1 MRKSTTRFTKGVVT
15 VSRIDIGEIQTFAH
29 QLHTANETARKSIKD
44 IKTAVENYTE
54 DGSLKG
60 KAIDASKNYYQMT
73 YFPLCD
79 AIIEA
84 MNESEE
90 RLAQYI
96 ADFHAQVD
104 GSADAK
110 IDADGLYEL
119 GKMIDRIEA
128 KKEALVQQ
136 MNTGTEGQMQSYCSQ
151 LSIAYKQEN
160 ILEKYLAFEQS
171 HSGFFDNL
179 TDLVQGIQQTI
190 RELQSNIQF
199 NSKTGTYDM
208 SKLNFTTV
216 TRMQN
221 ALGKALKNNQTTFN
235 FDEYQKTYRGQ
246 MWVLMKNG
254 IVDVEATNAYN
265 AAVLNGELP
274 HESNEAQEEAELL
287 QAIIQSA
294 KEGIDPVTGQEISKA
309 QGFSII
315 SGFIFYYTAGGYK
328 GKKIKIPKNILDK
341 IKKSHKSKS
350 ILTSQMEAKILEGQR
365 KGATNGI
372 NGGHSSDINNNN
384 PNFAT
389 ETVKVNQDGTKVIK
403 FTKQFPDGNISKI
416 KTSTIFPEDWSDK
429 DIIDSILKVSNSTA
443 IGQRKIDGL
452 TLHRGKID
460 GVEIDV
466 IKKGNEI
473 ISGYPVGG
481 KPTPGFE
488 TIK

>member
-1 MRKSTTRFTKGVVT
+1 MPTKNHRLPKKHLPIRKSTTRFTKGVVT
-15 VSRIDIGEIQTFAH
+15 VSRIDIGEIQTFAY
-29 QLHTANETARKSIKD
+29 QLHTANEAARKSIKD
-44 IKTAVENYTE
+44 IKNAVKNYTE

-104 GSADAK
+104 SSADAR

-128 KKEALVQQ
+128 KKEALAQR
-136 MNTGTEGQMQSYCSQ
+136 MNTGTEGQMQSYRSQ

-171 HSGFFDNL
+171 HGGFFDNL
-179 TDLVQGIQQTI
+179 TDLVRGIQQTI

-221 ALGKALKNNQTTFN
+221 ASGKALNDNAKTFN

-265 AAVLNGELP
+265 AAVLGGEMP

-287 QAIIQSA
+287 QAVVQSV
-294 KEGIDPVTGQEISKA
+294 KEGTDPVTGQEISKA
-309 QGFSII
+309 QGFGII
-315 SGFIFYYTAGGYK
+315 SGLIFRYTAGGYK
-328 GKKIKIPKNILDK
+328 GKKFKIPRDWLHRRKKNNDVEVGTDFGKIGKLVNHPNIKINWSEYAEHGMSRLKQRGL
-341 IKKSHKSKS
+341 SKS
-350 ILTSQMEAKILEGQR
+350 QVDDFVEHGKVLSQNEGE
-365 KGATNGI
+365 K
-372 NGGHSSDINNNN
+372 
-384 PNFAT
+384 FAFIT
-389 ETVKVNQDGTKVIK
+389 E
-403 FTKQFPDGNISKI
+403 
-416 KTSTIFPEDWSDK
+416 
-429 DIIDSILKVSNSTA
+429 
-443 IGQRKIDGL
+443 
-452 TLHRGKID
+452 D
-460 GVEIDV
+460 GVAIVSKDGKLV
-466 IKKGNEI
+466 TAWGKKDFDEGMKKI
-473 ISGYPVGG
+473 IG
-481 KPTPGFE
+481 KLYG
-488 TIK
+488 K

>member
-1 MRKSTTRFTKGVVT
+1 M
-15 VSRIDIGEIQTFAH
+15 SRIDIGEIQTFAH

-44 IKTAVENYTE
+44 IKNAVENYIE

-60 KAIDASKNYYQMT
+60 KAVDASKNYYQMT

-90 RLAQYI
+90 RLTQYI

-128 KKEALVQQ
+128 KKEALAQR
-136 MNTGTEGQMQSYCSQ
+136 MNTGTEGQMQSYRSQ

-179 TDLVQGIQQTI
+179 TDLVRGIQQTI

-216 TRMQN
+216 SRMQK
-221 ALGKALKNNQTTFN
+221 ALGKALKDNETTFN

-287 QAIIQSA
+287 QAIIQSV

-309 QGFSII
+309 QGFGII

-341 IKKSHKSKS
+341 IKAAKKIKYIESLLTPAQKKS
-350 ILTSQMEAKILEGQR
+350 IKRIDNNIQDHLTDGDFSGTKRDLEGNPVPK
-365 KGATNGI
+365 KGQPGKYWNHLDEMLNTYQ
-372 NGGHSSDINNNN
+372 SLNNSTRSIENSLTN
-384 PNFAT
+384 PNLDK
-389 ETVKVNQDGTKVIK
+389 KVRVYLE
-403 FTKQFPDGNISKI
+403 SKLKEANLQI
-416 KTSTIFPEDWSDK
+416 NKIEDLFDDYGGIQNW
-429 DIIDSILKVSNSTA
+429 
-443 IGQRKIDGL
+443 
-452 TLHRGKID
+452 
-460 GVEIDV
+460 
-466 IKKGNEI
+466 IKK
-473 ISGYPVGG
+473 
-481 KPTPGFE
+481 
-488 TIK
+488 

>member
-1 MRKSTTRFTKGVVT
+1 M
-15 VSRIDIGEIQTFAH
+15 SRIDIGEIQTFAH

-128 KKEALVQQ
+128 KKEALVKQ
-136 MNTGTEGQMQSYCSQ
+136 MNTGTEGQMQSYRSQ

-171 HSGFFDNL
+171 HGSFFDNL

-199 NSKTGTYDM
+199 NSKTGTYDI

-287 QAIIQSA
+287 QAIIQSV
-294 KEGIDPVTGQEISKA
+294 KEGIDPVTRQEISKA
-309 QGFSII
+309 QGFGII

-341 IKKSHKSKS
+341 IKAANKIKYIESLLTPAQKKS
-350 ILTSQMEAKILEGQR
+350 IKRIDNNIQDHLTDGDFSGTKRDLEGNPVPK
-365 KGATNGI
+365 KGQPGKYWNHLDEMLNTYQ
-372 NGGHSSDINNNN
+372 SLNNSTRSIENSLTN
-384 PNFAT
+384 PNLDK
-389 ETVKVNQDGTKVIK
+389 KVRVYLE
-403 FTKQFPDGNISKI
+403 SKLKEANLQI
-416 KTSTIFPEDWSDK
+416 NKIEDLFDDYGGIQNW
-429 DIIDSILKVSNSTA
+429 
-443 IGQRKIDGL
+443 
-452 TLHRGKID
+452 
-460 GVEIDV
+460 
-466 IKKGNEI
+466 IKK
-473 ISGYPVGG
+473 
-481 KPTPGFE
+481 
-488 TIK
+488 

>member
-44 IKTAVENYTE
+44 IKNAVENYTE

-128 KKEALVQQ
+128 KKEALAQR
-136 MNTGTEGQMQSYCSQ
+136 MNTGTEGQMQSYRSQ

-171 HSGFFDNL
+171 HGSFFDNL
-179 TDLVQGIQQTI
+179 TDLVRGIQQTI
-190 RELQSNIQF
+190 HELQSNIQF

-221 ALGKALKNNQTTFN
+221 ALGKVLKNNETTFN

-287 QAIIQSA
+287 QAVIQSV

-309 QGFSII
+309 QGFGII
-315 SGFIFYYTAGGYK
+315 SGLVFRYTAGGYK
-328 GKKIKIPKNILDK
+328 GKKFKVSKDWLHRRKKNNGVEVGTDFGKIGKLVNHPNIKINWSEHSEHGMSRLKQRGL
-341 IKKSHKSKS
+341 SKS
-350 ILTSQMEAKILEGQR
+350 QVDDFVERGKALSQ
-365 KGATNGI
+365 
-372 NGGHSSDINNNN
+372 NGGEK
-384 PNFAT
+384 FAFIT
-389 ETVKVNQDGTKVIK
+389 ENGVAIVSKDGKLVTAWGKK
-403 FTKQFPDGNISKI
+403 DFDEGMEKI
-416 KTSTIFPEDWSDK
+416 IEK
-429 DIIDSILKVSNSTA
+429 LY
-443 IGQRKIDGL
+443 
-452 TLHRGKID
+452 GK
-460 GVEIDV
+460 
-466 IKKGNEI
+466 
-473 ISGYPVGG
+473 
-481 KPTPGFE
+481 
-488 TIK
+488 

>member
-136 MNTGTEGQMQSYCSQ
+136 MNTGTEGQMQSYRSQ

-179 TDLVQGIQQTI
+179 TDLVQGIRQTI

-221 ALGKALKNNQTTFN
+221 ALGKALKNNETTFN

-287 QAIIQSA
+287 QAVIQSV

-309 QGFSII
+309 QGFGII

-372 NGGHSSDINNNN
+372 NGGHSSDINNN

>member
-1 MRKSTTRFTKGVVT
+1 M
-15 VSRIDIGEIQTFAH
+15 SRIDIGEIQTFAH

-128 KKEALVQQ
+128 KKEALVQR
-136 MNTGTEGQMQSYCSQ
+136 MNTGAEGQMQSYRSQ

-171 HSGFFDNL
+171 HGGFFDNL
-179 TDLVQGIQQTI
+179 TDLVRGIQQTI
-190 RELQSNIQF
+190 HELQSNIQF

-221 ALGKALKNNQTTFN
+221 ALGKALKNNEKTFI

-287 QAIIQSA
+287 QAVIQSV

-309 QGFSII
+309 QGFGII

-341 IKKSHKSKS
+341 IKAAKKIKYIESLLTPAQKKS
-350 ILTSQMEAKILEGQR
+350 IKRIDNNIQDHLTDGDFSGTKRDLEGNPVPK
-365 KGATNGI
+365 KGQPGKYWNHLDEMLNTYQ
-372 NGGHSSDINNNN
+372 SLNNSTRSIENSLKN
-384 PNFAT
+384 PNLDK
-389 ETVKVNQDGTKVIK
+389 KVRVYLE
-403 FTKQFPDGNISKI
+403 SKLKEANLQI
-416 KTSTIFPEDWSDK
+416 NKIEDLFDDYGGIQNW
-429 DIIDSILKVSNSTA
+429 
-443 IGQRKIDGL
+443 
-452 TLHRGKID
+452 
-460 GVEIDV
+460 
-466 IKKGNEI
+466 IKK
-473 ISGYPVGG
+473 
-481 KPTPGFE
+481 
-488 TIK
+488 

>member
-1 MRKSTTRFTKGVVT
+1 M
-15 VSRIDIGEIQTFAH
+15 SRIDIGEIQTFAH

-104 GSADAK
+104 GSADAE

-136 MNTGTEGQMQSYCSQ
+136 MNTGTEGQMQSYRSQ

-221 ALGKALKNNQTTFN
+221 ALGKALKNNETTFN

-265 AAVLNGELP
+265 AAVLGGKMP

-287 QAIIQSA
+287 QAVIQSV

-309 QGFSII
+309 QGFGII

-341 IKKSHKSKS
+341 IKAAKKIKYIESLLTPAQKKS
-350 ILTSQMEAKILEGQR
+350 IKRIDNNIQDHLTDGDFSGTKRDLEGNPVPK
-365 KGATNGI
+365 KGQPGKYWNHLDEMLNTYQ
-372 NGGHSSDINNNN
+372 SLNNSTRSIENSLTN
-384 PNFAT
+384 PNLDK
-389 ETVKVNQDGTKVIK
+389 KVRVYLE
-403 FTKQFPDGNISKI
+403 SKLKEANLQI
-416 KTSTIFPEDWSDK
+416 NKIEDLFDDYGGIQNW
-429 DIIDSILKVSNSTA
+429 
-443 IGQRKIDGL
+443 
-452 TLHRGKID
+452 
-460 GVEIDV
+460 
-466 IKKGNEI
+466 IKK
-473 ISGYPVGG
+473 
-481 KPTPGFE
+481 
-488 TIK
+488 

>member
-136 MNTGTEGQMQSYCSQ
+136 MNTGTEGQMQSYRSQ

-171 HSGFFDNL
+171 HSSFFDNL

-221 ALGKALKNNQTTFN
+221 ALGKALKNNEKTFN

-287 QAIIQSA
+287 QAVIQSV

-309 QGFSII
+309 QGFGII
-315 SGFIFYYTAGGYK
+315 SGLVFRYTAGGYK
-328 GKKIKIPKNILDK
+328 GKKFKVSKDWLHRRKKNNGVEVGTDFGKIGKLVNHPNIKINWSEHSEHGMSRLKQRGL
-341 IKKSHKSKS
+341 SKS
-350 ILTSQMEAKILEGQR
+350 QVDDFVERGKALSQ
-365 KGATNGI
+365 
-372 NGGHSSDINNNN
+372 NGGEK
-384 PNFAT
+384 FAFIT
-389 ETVKVNQDGTKVIK
+389 ENGVAIVSKDGKLVTAWGKK
-403 FTKQFPDGNISKI
+403 DFDEGMEKI
-416 KTSTIFPEDWSDK
+416 IEK
-429 DIIDSILKVSNSTA
+429 LY
-443 IGQRKIDGL
+443 
-452 TLHRGKID
+452 GK
-460 GVEIDV
+460 
-466 IKKGNEI
+466 
-473 ISGYPVGG
+473 
-481 KPTPGFE
+481 
-488 TIK
+488 

>member
-104 GSADAK
+104 GSADAR

-128 KKEALVQQ
+128 KKEALAQR
-136 MNTGTEGQMQSYCSQ
+136 MNTGTEGQMQSYRSQ

-171 HSGFFDNL
+171 HGGFFDNL

-199 NSKTGTYDM
+199 SSKTGTYDM

-221 ALGKALKNNQTTFN
+221 ALGKALKNNETTFN

-274 HESNEAQEEAELL
+274 HKSNEAQEEAELL
-287 QAIIQSA
+287 QAIIQSV
-294 KEGIDPVTGQEISKA
+294 KEGIDPVTGQKISKA
-309 QGFSII
+309 QGFGII
-315 SGFIFYYTAGGYK
+315 SGLVFRYTAGGYK
-328 GKKIKIPKNILDK
+328 GKKFKVSKDWLHRRKKNNGVEVGTDFGKIGKLVNHPNVK
-341 IKKSHKSKS
+341 INWSEHSEHGMSRLKQRGLSKS
-350 ILTSQMEAKILEGQR
+350 QVDDFVERGKALSQ
-365 KGATNGI
+365 
-372 NGGHSSDINNNN
+372 NGGEK
-384 PNFAT
+384 FAFIT
-389 ETVKVNQDGTKVIK
+389 ENGVAIVSKDGKLVTAWGKK
-403 FTKQFPDGNISKI
+403 DFDEGMEKI
-416 KTSTIFPEDWSDK
+416 IEK
-429 DIIDSILKVSNSTA
+429 LY
-443 IGQRKIDGL
+443 
-452 TLHRGKID
+452 GK
-460 GVEIDV
+460 
-466 IKKGNEI
+466 
-473 ISGYPVGG
+473 
-481 KPTPGFE
+481 
-488 TIK
+488 

>member
-1 MRKSTTRFTKGVVT
+1 M
-15 VSRIDIGEIQTFAH
+15 SRIDIGEIQTFAH

-44 IKTAVENYTE
+44 IKNAVENYTE

-104 GSADAK
+104 GSADAR

-128 KKEALVQQ
+128 KKEALAQR
-136 MNTGTEGQMQSYCSQ
+136 MNTGTEGQMQSYRSQ

-171 HSGFFDNL
+171 HGSFFDNL

-199 NSKTGTYDM
+199 SSKTGTYDM

-221 ALGKALKNNQTTFN
+221 ALGKALKNNEATFN

-287 QAIIQSA
+287 QAVVQSV
-294 KEGIDPVTGQEISKA
+294 KEGIDPVTGQKISKA
-309 QGFSII
+309 QGFGII
-315 SGFIFYYTAGGYK
+315 SGLVFHYTVGGYK
-328 GKKIKIPKNILDK
+328 GKKFKIPKDWLNRRKKAREGYIKSDNIK
-341 IKKSHKSKS
+341 FGSSVKSTK
-350 ILTSQMEAKILEGQR
+350 
-365 KGATNGI
+365 
-372 NGGHSSDINNNN
+372 
-384 PNFAT
+384 
-389 ETVKVNQDGTKVIK
+389 KVNNQMKKRGWSEESVKSVVDHPHTTRKSVNKATGNDATVFYDKDGSYVIIDDKTKEIVQI
-403 FTKQFPDGNISKI
+403 
-416 KTSTIFPEDWSDK
+416 SDK
-429 DIIDSILKVSNSTA
+429 FDKNWVPDAGIADPYKP
-443 IGQRKIDGL
+443 
-452 TLHRGKID
+452 
-460 GVEIDV
+460 
-466 IKKGNEI
+466 KGGE
-473 ISGYPVGG
+473 
-481 KPTPGFE
+481 
-488 TIK
+488 

>member
-1 MRKSTTRFTKGVVT
+1 M
-15 VSRIDIGEIQTFAH
+15 SRIDIGEIQTFAH

-44 IKTAVENYTE
+44 IKTAVENYTK

-110 IDADGLYEL
+110 IDADGLYGL

-128 KKEALVQQ
+128 KKESLAQR
-136 MNTGTEGQMQSYCSQ
+136 MNTGTEGQMQSYRSQ

-171 HSGFFDNL
+171 HGSFFDNL

-190 RELQSNIQF
+190 HELQSNIQF

-221 ALGKALKNNQTTFN
+221 ALGKALKNNETTFN

-287 QAIIQSA
+287 QAVIQSV

-309 QGFSII
+309 QGFGII

-341 IKKSHKSKS
+341 IKAANKIKYIESLLTPAQKKS
-350 ILTSQMEAKILEGQR
+350 IKRIDNNIQDHLTDGDFSGTKRDLEGNPVPK
-365 KGATNGI
+365 KGQPGKYWNHLDEMLNTYQ
-372 NGGHSSDINNNN
+372 SLNNSTRSIENSLTN
-384 PNFAT
+384 PNLDK
-389 ETVKVNQDGTKVIK
+389 KVRVYLE
-403 FTKQFPDGNISKI
+403 SKLKEANLQI
-416 KTSTIFPEDWSDK
+416 NKIEDLFDDYGGIQNW
-429 DIIDSILKVSNSTA
+429 
-443 IGQRKIDGL
+443 
-452 TLHRGKID
+452 
-460 GVEIDV
+460 
-466 IKKGNEI
+466 IKK
-473 ISGYPVGG
+473 
-481 KPTPGFE
+481 
-488 TIK
+488 

>member
-1 MRKSTTRFTKGVVT
+1 MPTKNHRLPKKYLPIRKSTTRSAKGVVT
-15 VSRIDIGEIQTFAH
+15 VSRIDIGEIQTFAY
-29 QLHTANETARKSIKD
+29 QLHTANETGRKSIKD
-44 IKTAVENYTE
+44 IKTAVKNYTE

-84 MNESEE
+84 MIESEE

-128 KKEALVQQ
+128 KKEALAQR
-136 MNTGTEGQMQSYCSQ
+136 MNTGTEGQMQSYRSQ

-171 HSGFFDNL
+171 HGGFFDNL

-216 TRMQN
+216 SRMQN
-221 ALGKALKNNQTTFN
+221 ALGKALNDNAKTFN

-265 AAVLNGELP
+265 AAVLGGEMP
-274 HESNEAQEEAELL
+274 HESNEAQGEAELL
-287 QAIIQSA
+287 QAVVQSV
-294 KEGIDPVTGQEISKA
+294 KEGTDPVTGQEISKA
-309 QGFSII
+309 QGFGII
-315 SGFIFYYTAGGYK
+315 SGLIFRYTAGGYK
-328 GKKIKIPKNILDK
+328 GKKFKIPRDWLHRRKKNNGVEVGTDFGKIGKLVNHPNIKINWSEYAEHGMSRLKQRGL
-341 IKKSHKSKS
+341 SKS
-350 ILTSQMEAKILEGQR
+350 QVDDFVEHGKVLSQNEGE
-365 KGATNGI
+365 KFVFI
-372 NGGHSSDINNNN
+372 
-384 PNFAT
+384 T
-389 ETVKVNQDGTKVIK
+389 E
-403 FTKQFPDGNISKI
+403 
-416 KTSTIFPEDWSDK
+416 
-429 DIIDSILKVSNSTA
+429 
-443 IGQRKIDGL
+443 
-452 TLHRGKID
+452 D
-460 GVEIDV
+460 GVAIVSKDGKLV
-466 IKKGNEI
+466 TAWGKKDFDEGMKKI
-473 ISGYPVGG
+473 IG
-481 KPTPGFE
+481 KLYG
-488 TIK
+488 K

>member
-1 MRKSTTRFTKGVVT
+1 M
-15 VSRIDIGEIQTFAH
+15 SRIDIGEIQTFAH

-136 MNTGTEGQMQSYCSQ
+136 MNTGTEGQMQSYRSQ

-171 HSGFFDNL
+171 HGSFFDNL

-221 ALGKALKNNQTTFN
+221 ALGKALKNNETTFN

-287 QAIIQSA
+287 QAVIQSV

-309 QGFSII
+309 QGFGII

-341 IKKSHKSKS
+341 IKAANKIKYIESLLTPAQKKS
-350 ILTSQMEAKILEGQR
+350 IKRIDNNIQDHLTDGDFSGTKRDLEGNPVPK
-365 KGATNGI
+365 KGQPGKYWNHLDEMLNTYQ
-372 NGGHSSDINNNN
+372 SLNNSTRSIENSLTN
-384 PNFAT
+384 PNLDK
-389 ETVKVNQDGTKVIK
+389 KVRVYLE
-403 FTKQFPDGNISKI
+403 SKLKEANLQI
-416 KTSTIFPEDWSDK
+416 NKIEDLFDDYGGIQNW
-429 DIIDSILKVSNSTA
+429 
-443 IGQRKIDGL
+443 
-452 TLHRGKID
+452 
-460 GVEIDV
+460 
-466 IKKGNEI
+466 IKK
-473 ISGYPVGG
+473 
-481 KPTPGFE
+481 
-488 TIK
+488 

>member
-1 MRKSTTRFTKGVVT
+1 M
-15 VSRIDIGEIQTFAH
+15 SRIDIGEIQTFAH

-136 MNTGTEGQMQSYCSQ
+136 MNTGTEGQMQSYRSQ
-151 LSIAYKQEN
+151 LSIAYNQEN

-221 ALGKALKNNQTTFN
+221 ALGKALKNNETTFN

-287 QAIIQSA
+287 QAVIQSV

-309 QGFSII
+309 QGFGII

-341 IKKSHKSKS
+341 IKAANKIKYIESLLTPAQKKS
-350 ILTSQMEAKILEGQR
+350 IKRIDNNIQDHLTDGDFSGTKRDLEGNPVPK
-365 KGATNGI
+365 KGQPGKYWNHLDEMLNTYQ
-372 NGGHSSDINNNN
+372 SLNNSTRSIENSLTN
-384 PNFAT
+384 PNLDK
-389 ETVKVNQDGTKVIK
+389 KVRVYLE
-403 FTKQFPDGNISKI
+403 SKLKEANLQI
-416 KTSTIFPEDWSDK
+416 NKIEDLFDDYGGIQNW
-429 DIIDSILKVSNSTA
+429 
-443 IGQRKIDGL
+443 
-452 TLHRGKID
+452 
-460 GVEIDV
+460 
-466 IKKGNEI
+466 IKK
-473 ISGYPVGG
+473 
-481 KPTPGFE
+481 
-488 TIK
+488 

>member
-1 MRKSTTRFTKGVVT
+1 MTTKNHRLPKKYLPIRKSTTRSAKGVVT
-15 VSRIDIGEIQTFAH
+15 VSRIDIGEIQTFAY
-29 QLHTANETARKSIKD
+29 QLHTANEAARKSIKD
-44 IKTAVENYTE
+44 IKNAVKNYTE

-104 GSADAK
+104 GSADAR

-128 KKEALVQQ
+128 KKEALAQR
-136 MNTGTEGQMQSYCSQ
+136 MNTGTEGQMQSYRSQ

-171 HSGFFDNL
+171 HGGFFDNL
-179 TDLVQGIQQTI
+179 TDLVRGIQQTI

-216 TRMQN
+216 SRMQN
-221 ALGKALKNNQTTFN
+221 ALGKALNDNAKTFN

-265 AAVLNGELP
+265 AAVLGGEMP

-287 QAIIQSA
+287 QAVVQSV
-294 KEGIDPVTGQEISKA
+294 KEGTDPVTGQEISKA
-309 QGFSII
+309 QGFGII
-315 SGFIFYYTAGGYK
+315 SGLIFRYTAGGYK
-328 GKKIKIPKNILDK
+328 GKKFKIPRDWLHRRKKNNGVEVGTDFGKIGKLVNHPNIKINWSEYAEHGMSRLKQRGL
-341 IKKSHKSKS
+341 SKS
-350 ILTSQMEAKILEGQR
+350 QVDDFVEHGKVLSQNEGE
-365 KGATNGI
+365 K
-372 NGGHSSDINNNN
+372 
-384 PNFAT
+384 FAFIT
-389 ETVKVNQDGTKVIK
+389 E
-403 FTKQFPDGNISKI
+403 
-416 KTSTIFPEDWSDK
+416 
-429 DIIDSILKVSNSTA
+429 
-443 IGQRKIDGL
+443 
-452 TLHRGKID
+452 D
-460 GVEIDV
+460 GVAIVSKDGKLV
-466 IKKGNEI
+466 TAWGKKDFDEGMKKI
-473 ISGYPVGG
+473 IEKLYG
-481 KPTPGFE
+481 K
-488 TIK
+488 

>member
-1 MRKSTTRFTKGVVT
+1 M
-15 VSRIDIGEIQTFAH
+15 SRIDIGEIQTFAY
-29 QLHTANETARKSIKD
+29 QLHTANEAGRKSIKD
-44 IKTAVENYTE
+44 IKNAVKNYTE

-60 KAIDASKNYYQMT
+60 KAVDASKNYYQMT

-104 GSADAK
+104 GSADAR

-128 KKEALVQQ
+128 RKEALAQR
-136 MNTGTEGQMQSYCSQ
+136 MNTGTEGQMQSYRSQ

-171 HSGFFDNL
+171 HGGFFDNL

-221 ALGKALKNNQTTFN
+221 ALGKALNDNAKTFN

-265 AAVLNGELP
+265 SAVLGGKMP

-287 QAIIQSA
+287 QAVIQSV
-294 KEGIDPVTGQEISKA
+294 KEGTDPVTGQEISKA

-315 SGFIFYYTAGGYK
+315 SGLFFRYTVGGYK
-328 GKKIKIPKNILDK
+328 GKKFKVSKNILDG
-341 IKKSHKSKS
+341 IKKSRNSKS
-350 ILTSQMEAKILEGQR
+350 ILTSEMEAKILEGQR
-365 KGATNGI
+365 KGTTNGI
-372 NGGHSSDINNNN
+372 NGGHSSNINNAN

-429 DIIDSILKVSNSTA
+429 DIIDSILKVSNSNA
-443 IGQRKIDGL
+443 IGQRNIDGL
-452 TLHRGKID
+452 TLHRGKIN

>member
-1 MRKSTTRFTKGVVT
+1 M
-15 VSRIDIGEIQTFAH
+15 SRIDIGEIQTFAH

-44 IKTAVENYTE
+44 IKNAVENYTK

-128 KKEALVQQ
+128 KKEALAQR
-136 MNTGTEGQMQSYCSQ
+136 MNTGTEGQMQSYRSQ

-190 RELQSNIQF
+190 RKLQSNIQF

-265 AAVLNGELP
+265 AAVLNGKLP

-287 QAIIQSA
+287 QAIIQSV

-309 QGFSII
+309 QGFGII
-315 SGFIFYYTAGGYK
+315 SGLVFRYTVGGYK
-328 GKKIKIPKNILDK
+328 GKKIKIPKKWLDRRRNVNRIDFLQSVNIKDFVVKDK
-341 IKKSHKSKS
+341 H
-350 ILTSQMEAKILEGQR
+350 LR
-365 KGATNGI
+365 
-372 NGGHSSDINNNN
+372 
-384 PNFAT
+384 
-389 ETVKVNQDGTKVIK
+389 
-403 FTKQFPDGNISKI
+403 
-416 KTSTIFPEDWSDK
+416 
-429 DIIDSILKVSNSTA
+429 NSTA
-443 IGQRKIDGL
+443 KRARKFDAETSKEANLIVQDALKNGKVKKIEDNGLGSQRQKSYSAIIDTEKNVGTKGESHIKIVYDEL
-452 TLHRGKID
+452 N
-460 GVEIDV
+460 DV
-466 IKKGNEI
+466 WTV
-473 ISGYPVGG
+473 YPV
-481 KPTPGFE
+481 PAP
-488 TIK
+488 

>member
-1 MRKSTTRFTKGVVT
+1 M
-15 VSRIDIGEIQTFAH
+15 SRIDIGEIQAFAY
-29 QLHTANETARKSIKD
+29 QLHTANETGRKNIQD
-44 IKTAVENYTE
+44 IKNAVKNYTE

-104 GSADAK
+104 GSADAR

-128 KKEALVQQ
+128 KKEALAQR
-136 MNTGTEGQMQSYCSQ
+136 MNTGTEGQMQSYRSQ

-171 HSGFFDNL
+171 HGGFFDNL

-221 ALGKALKNNQTTFN
+221 ALGKALKDNEKTFN

-265 AAVLNGELP
+265 VAVFGGEMP

-287 QAIIQSA
+287 QAIIQSVR
-294 KEGIDPVTGQEISKA
+294 EGIDPVTGQEISKA
-309 QGFSII
+309 QGFSIT
-315 SGFIFYYTAGGYK
+315 SGVIFYYVGGGYK
-328 GKKIKIPKNILDK
+328 GKKLKIPKKLLNNIKNRRSKTPKLSTLSEKEQLKLANKYKKKSPIAIPDNAK
-341 IKKSHKSKS
+341 IKAQTKKAGYEQISYKWKDADGVTFEVRWHTRTPGAPKEQGNTFVVEKS
-350 ILTSQMEAKILEGQR
+350 IPGTADGKLRVEQIMVGTDKWVSRIEWEKAI
-365 KGATNGI
+365 
-372 NGGHSSDINNNN
+372 
-384 PNFAT
+384 FA
-389 ETVKVNQDGTKVIK
+389 
-403 FTKQFPDGNISKI
+403 
-416 KTSTIFPEDWSDK
+416 
-429 DIIDSILKVSNSTA
+429 
-443 IGQRKIDGL
+443 R
-452 TLHRGKID
+452 
-460 GVEIDV
+460 
-466 IKKGNEI
+466 KKGE
-473 ISGYPVGG
+473 STLEQDKMLTDGHW
-481 KPTPGFE
+481 KE
-488 TIK
+488 

>member
-1 MRKSTTRFTKGVVT
+1 M
-15 VSRIDIGEIQTFAH
+15 SRIDIGEVQDFAY
-29 QLHTANETARKSIKD
+29 QLHTANETGRKNIQD

-60 KAIDASKNYYQMT
+60 KAVDASKNYYQMT

-104 GSADAK
+104 GSADAR

-119 GKMIDRIEA
+119 GKMIDRIVA
-128 KKEALVQQ
+128 KKEALAQR
-136 MNTGTEGQMQSYCSQ
+136 MNTGTEGQMQSYRSQ

-171 HSGFFDNL
+171 HGGFFDNL

-216 TRMQN
+216 SRMQN
-221 ALGKALKNNQTTFN
+221 ALGKALKDNETTFN

-265 AAVLNGELP
+265 AAVFGGEMQ

-287 QAIIQSA
+287 QAIIQSVR
-294 KEGIDPVTGQEISKA
+294 EGIDPVTGQEISKA
-309 QGFSII
+309 QGFSIT
-315 SGFIFYYTAGGYK
+315 SGVIFYYVGGGYK
-328 GKKIKIPKNILDK
+328 GKKLKIPKKLLNNIKNRRSKTPKLSTLSEKEQLKLANKYKKKSPIAIPDNAK
-341 IKKSHKSKS
+341 IKAQTKKAGYEQISYKWKDADGVTFEVRWHTRTPGAPKEQGNTFVVEKS
-350 ILTSQMEAKILEGQR
+350 IPGTADGKLRVEQIMVGTDKWVSRIEWEKAI
-365 KGATNGI
+365 
-372 NGGHSSDINNNN
+372 
-384 PNFAT
+384 FA
-389 ETVKVNQDGTKVIK
+389 
-403 FTKQFPDGNISKI
+403 
-416 KTSTIFPEDWSDK
+416 
-429 DIIDSILKVSNSTA
+429 
-443 IGQRKIDGL
+443 R
-452 TLHRGKID
+452 
-460 GVEIDV
+460 
-466 IKKGNEI
+466 KKGE
-473 ISGYPVGG
+473 STLEQDKMLTDGHW
-481 KPTPGFE
+481 KE
-488 TIK
+488 

>member
-1 MRKSTTRFTKGVVT
+1 M
-15 VSRIDIGEIQTFAH
+15 SRIDIGEIQTFAY
-29 QLHTANETARKSIKD
+29 QLHTANEAARKSIKD
-44 IKTAVENYTE
+44 IKNAVKNYTE

-104 GSADAK
+104 SSADAR

-128 KKEALVQQ
+128 KKEALAQR
-136 MNTGTEGQMQSYCSQ
+136 MNTGTEGQMQSYRSQ

-171 HSGFFDNL
+171 HGGFFDNL
-179 TDLVQGIQQTI
+179 TDLVRGIQQTI

-221 ALGKALKNNQTTFN
+221 ASGKALNDNAKTFN

-265 AAVLNGELP
+265 AAVLGGEMP

-287 QAIIQSA
+287 QAVVQSV
-294 KEGIDPVTGQEISKA
+294 KEGTDPVTGQEISKA
-309 QGFSII
+309 QGFGII
-315 SGFIFYYTAGGYK
+315 SGLIFRYTAGGYK
-328 GKKIKIPKNILDK
+328 GKKFKIPRDWLHRRKKNNDVEVGTDFGKIGKLVNHPNIKINWSEYAEHGMSRLKQRGL
-341 IKKSHKSKS
+341 SKS
-350 ILTSQMEAKILEGQR
+350 QVDDFVEHGKVLSQNEGE
-365 KGATNGI
+365 K
-372 NGGHSSDINNNN
+372 
-384 PNFAT
+384 FAFIT
-389 ETVKVNQDGTKVIK
+389 E
-403 FTKQFPDGNISKI
+403 
-416 KTSTIFPEDWSDK
+416 
-429 DIIDSILKVSNSTA
+429 
-443 IGQRKIDGL
+443 
-452 TLHRGKID
+452 D
-460 GVEIDV
+460 GVAIVSKDGKLV
-466 IKKGNEI
+466 TAWGKKDFDEGMKKI
-473 ISGYPVGG
+473 IG
-481 KPTPGFE
+481 KLYG
-488 TIK
+488 K

>member
-1 MRKSTTRFTKGVVT
+1 M
-15 VSRIDIGEIQTFAH
+15 SRIDIGEIQTFAY
-29 QLHTANETARKSIKD
+29 QLHTANEAARKSIKD
-44 IKTAVENYTE
+44 IKNAVKNYTE

-104 GSADAK
+104 SSADAR

-128 KKEALVQQ
+128 KKEALAQR
-136 MNTGTEGQMQSYCSQ
+136 MNTGTEGQMQSYRSQ

-171 HSGFFDNL
+171 HGSFFDNL
-179 TDLVQGIQQTI
+179 TDLVRGIQQTI

-221 ALGKALKNNQTTFN
+221 ASGKALNDNAKTFN

-265 AAVLNGELP
+265 AAVLGGEMP

-287 QAIIQSA
+287 QAVVQSV
-294 KEGIDPVTGQEISKA
+294 KEGTDPVTGQEISKA
-309 QGFSII
+309 QGFGII
-315 SGFIFYYTAGGYK
+315 SGLIFRYTAGGYK
-328 GKKIKIPKNILDK
+328 GKKFKIPRDWLHRRKKNNGVEVGTDFGKIGKLVNHPNIKINWSEYAEHGMSRLKQRGL
-341 IKKSHKSKS
+341 SKS
-350 ILTSQMEAKILEGQR
+350 QVDDFVEHGKVLSQNEGE
-365 KGATNGI
+365 K
-372 NGGHSSDINNNN
+372 
-384 PNFAT
+384 FAFIT
-389 ETVKVNQDGTKVIK
+389 E
-403 FTKQFPDGNISKI
+403 
-416 KTSTIFPEDWSDK
+416 
-429 DIIDSILKVSNSTA
+429 
-443 IGQRKIDGL
+443 
-452 TLHRGKID
+452 D
-460 GVEIDV
+460 GVAIVSKDGKLV
-466 IKKGNEI
+466 TAWGKKDFDEGMKKI
-473 ISGYPVGG
+473 IG
-481 KPTPGFE
+481 KLYG
-488 TIK
+488 K

>member
-1 MRKSTTRFTKGVVT
+1 M
-15 VSRIDIGEIQTFAH
+15 SRIDIGEIQTFAH
-29 QLHTANETARKSIKD
+29 QLHTANETGRKNIQD
-44 IKTAVENYTE
+44 IKTAVKNYTE

-60 KAIDASKNYYQMT
+60 KAVDASKNYYQMI

-104 GSADAK
+104 SSADAR

-128 KKEALVQQ
+128 KKEALAQR
-136 MNTGTEGQMQSYCSQ
+136 MNTGTEGQMQSYRSQ

-171 HSGFFDNL
+171 HGGFFDNL
-179 TDLVQGIQQTI
+179 TDLVRGIQQTI

-221 ALGKALKNNQTTFN
+221 ASGKALNDNAKTFN

-265 AAVLNGELP
+265 AAVLGGEMP

-287 QAIIQSA
+287 QAVVQSVIVDVEA
-294 KEGIDPVTGQEISKA
+294 TNAYNAAVLGGEMPHESNEAQEEAELLQAVVQSVKEGTDPVTGQEISKA
-309 QGFSII
+309 QGFGII
-315 SGFIFYYTAGGYK
+315 SGLIFRYTAGGYK
-328 GKKIKIPKNILDK
+328 GKKFKIPRDWLHRRKKNNGVEVGTDFGKIGKLVNHPNIKINWSEYAEHGMSRLKQRGL
-341 IKKSHKSKS
+341 SKS
-350 ILTSQMEAKILEGQR
+350 QVDDFVEHGKVLSQNEGE
-365 KGATNGI
+365 K
-372 NGGHSSDINNNN
+372 
-384 PNFAT
+384 FAFIT
-389 ETVKVNQDGTKVIK
+389 E
-403 FTKQFPDGNISKI
+403 
-416 KTSTIFPEDWSDK
+416 
-429 DIIDSILKVSNSTA
+429 
-443 IGQRKIDGL
+443 
-452 TLHRGKID
+452 D
-460 GVEIDV
+460 GVAIVSKDGKLV
-466 IKKGNEI
+466 TAWGKKDFDEGMKKI
-473 ISGYPVGG
+473 IG
-481 KPTPGFE
+481 KLYG
-488 TIK
+488 K

>member
-1 MRKSTTRFTKGVVT
+1 M
-15 VSRIDIGEIQTFAH
+15 SRIDIGEIQTFAH
-29 QLHTANETARKSIKD
+29 QLHTANEAGRKSIKD
-44 IKTAVENYTE
+44 IKKAVKNYTE

-128 KKEALVQQ
+128 KKEALAQR
-136 MNTGTEGQMQSYCSQ
+136 MNTGTEGQMQSYRSQ

-179 TDLVQGIQQTI
+179 TDLVRGIQQTI

-208 SKLNFTTV
+208 SKLNFTTM

-221 ALGKALKNNQTTFN
+221 ALGKALKNNETTFN

-265 AAVLNGELP
+265 AAVLGGEMP

-287 QAIIQSA
+287 QAVIQSV

-309 QGFSII
+309 QGFGII
-315 SGFIFYYTAGGYK
+315 SGLVFHYTVGGYK

-350 ILTSQMEAKILEGQR
+350 ILTSEMEAKILEGQR
-365 KGATNGI
+365 KGTTNGI

-389 ETVKVNQDGTKVIK
+389 ETVEVNQDGTKVIK

-452 TLHRGKID
+452 TLHRGKVD

>member
-1 MRKSTTRFTKGVVT
+1 M
-15 VSRIDIGEIQTFAH
+15 SRIDIGEIQTFAH

-73 YFPLCD
+73 YFPLSD

-136 MNTGTEGQMQSYCSQ
+136 MNTGTEGQMQSYRSQ

-221 ALGKALKNNQTTFN
+221 ALGKALKNNETTFN

-287 QAIIQSA
+287 QAVVQSV

-309 QGFSII
+309 QGFGII
-315 SGFIFYYTAGGYK
+315 SGLVFRYTVGGYK
-328 GKKIKIPKNILDK
+328 GKKFKVSKDWLHRRKKNNGVEVGTDFGKIGKLVNHPNIKINWSEHSEHGMSRLKQRGL
-341 IKKSHKSKS
+341 SKS
-350 ILTSQMEAKILEGQR
+350 QVDDFVERGKALSQ
-365 KGATNGI
+365 
-372 NGGHSSDINNNN
+372 NGGEK
-384 PNFAT
+384 FAFIT
-389 ETVKVNQDGTKVIK
+389 ENGVAIVSKDGKLVTAWGKK
-403 FTKQFPDGNISKI
+403 DFDEGMEKI
-416 KTSTIFPEDWSDK
+416 IEK
-429 DIIDSILKVSNSTA
+429 LY
-443 IGQRKIDGL
+443 
-452 TLHRGKID
+452 GK
-460 GVEIDV
+460 
-466 IKKGNEI
+466 
-473 ISGYPVGG
+473 
-481 KPTPGFE
+481 
-488 TIK
+488 

>member
-1 MRKSTTRFTKGVVT
+1 M
-15 VSRIDIGEIQTFAH
+15 GEIQTFAH
-29 QLHTANETARKSIKD
+29 QLHTANEAGRKSIKD
-44 IKTAVENYTE
+44 IKKAVKNYTE

-104 GSADAK
+104 GSADAR

-128 KKEALVQQ
+128 KKEALAQR
-136 MNTGTEGQMQSYCSQ
+136 MNTGTEGQMQSYRSQ

-171 HSGFFDNL
+171 HGGFFDNL

-221 ALGKALKNNQTTFN
+221 ALGKALKNNETTFN

-265 AAVLNGELP
+265 AAVLNGKLP

-287 QAIIQSA
+287 QAVIQSV

-309 QGFSII
+309 QGFGII
-315 SGFIFYYTAGGYK
+315 SGLVFRYTAGGYK
-328 GKKIKIPKNILDK
+328 GKKFKVSKDWLHRRKKNNGVEVGTDFGKIGKLVNHPNIKINWSEHSEHGMSRLKQRGL
-341 IKKSHKSKS
+341 SKS
-350 ILTSQMEAKILEGQR
+350 QVDDFVERGKALSQ
-365 KGATNGI
+365 
-372 NGGHSSDINNNN
+372 NGGEK
-384 PNFAT
+384 FAFIT
-389 ETVKVNQDGTKVIK
+389 ENGVAIVSKDGKLVTAWGKK
-403 FTKQFPDGNISKI
+403 DFDEGMEKI
-416 KTSTIFPEDWSDK
+416 IEK
-429 DIIDSILKVSNSTA
+429 LY
-443 IGQRKIDGL
+443 
-452 TLHRGKID
+452 GK
-460 GVEIDV
+460 
-466 IKKGNEI
+466 
-473 ISGYPVGG
+473 
-481 KPTPGFE
+481 
-488 TIK
+488 

>member
-1 MRKSTTRFTKGVVT
+1 M
-15 VSRIDIGEIQTFAH
+15 SRIDIGEIQTFAH
-29 QLHTANETARKSIKD
+29 QLHTANETGRKNIQD
-44 IKTAVENYTE
+44 IKTAVKNYTE

-104 GSADAK
+104 GSADAR
-110 IDADGLYEL
+110 IDADSLYEL

-128 KKEALVQQ
+128 KKEALAQR
-136 MNTGTEGQMQSYCSQ
+136 MNTGTEGQMQSYRSQ

-171 HSGFFDNL
+171 HGGFFDNL
-179 TDLVQGIQQTI
+179 TDLVREIQQTI

-216 TRMQN
+216 SRMQN
-221 ALGKALKNNQTTFN
+221 ALGKALNDNAKTFN

-265 AAVLNGELP
+265 AAVLGGEMP

-287 QAIIQSA
+287 QAVVQSV
-294 KEGIDPVTGQEISKA
+294 KEGTDPVTGQEISKA
-309 QGFSII
+309 QGFGII
-315 SGFIFYYTAGGYK
+315 SGLIFRYTAGGYK
-328 GKKIKIPKNILDK
+328 GKKFKIPRDWLHRRKKNNGVEVGTDFGKIGKLVNHPNIKINWSEYAEHGMSRLKQRGL
-341 IKKSHKSKS
+341 SKS
-350 ILTSQMEAKILEGQR
+350 QVDDFVEHGKVLSQNEGE
-365 KGATNGI
+365 K
-372 NGGHSSDINNNN
+372 
-384 PNFAT
+384 FAFIT
-389 ETVKVNQDGTKVIK
+389 E
-403 FTKQFPDGNISKI
+403 
-416 KTSTIFPEDWSDK
+416 
-429 DIIDSILKVSNSTA
+429 
-443 IGQRKIDGL
+443 
-452 TLHRGKID
+452 D
-460 GVEIDV
+460 GVAIVSKDGKLV
-466 IKKGNEI
+466 TAWGKKDFDEGMKKI
-473 ISGYPVGG
+473 IG
-481 KPTPGFE
+481 KLYG
-488 TIK
+488 K

>member
-1 MRKSTTRFTKGVVT
+1 M
-15 VSRIDIGEIQTFAH
+15 SRIDIGEIQTFAY
-29 QLHTANETARKSIKD
+29 QLHTANEARRKSIKD
-44 IKTAVENYTE
+44 IKNAVKNYTE

-104 GSADAK
+104 GSADAR

-128 KKEALVQQ
+128 KKEALAQR
-136 MNTGTEGQMQSYCSQ
+136 MNTGTEGQMQSYRSQ

-171 HSGFFDNL
+171 HGGFFDNL
-179 TDLVQGIQQTI
+179 TDLVRGIQQTI

-221 ALGKALKNNQTTFN
+221 ASGKALNDNAKTFN

-265 AAVLNGELP
+265 AAVLGGEMP

-287 QAIIQSA
+287 QAVVQSV
-294 KEGIDPVTGQEISKA
+294 KEGTDPVTGQEISKA
-309 QGFSII
+309 QGFGII
-315 SGFIFYYTAGGYK
+315 SGLIFRYTAGGYK
-328 GKKIKIPKNILDK
+328 GKKFKIPRDWLHRRKKNNGVEVGTDFGKIGKLVNHPNIKINWSEYAEHGMSRLKQRGL
-341 IKKSHKSKS
+341 SKS
-350 ILTSQMEAKILEGQR
+350 QVDDFVEHGKVLSQNEGE
-365 KGATNGI
+365 K
-372 NGGHSSDINNNN
+372 
-384 PNFAT
+384 FAFIT
-389 ETVKVNQDGTKVIK
+389 E
-403 FTKQFPDGNISKI
+403 
-416 KTSTIFPEDWSDK
+416 
-429 DIIDSILKVSNSTA
+429 
-443 IGQRKIDGL
+443 
-452 TLHRGKID
+452 D
-460 GVEIDV
+460 GVAIVSKDGKLV
-466 IKKGNEI
+466 TAWGKKDFDEGMKKI
-473 ISGYPVGG
+473 IG
-481 KPTPGFE
+481 KLYG
-488 TIK
+488 K

>member
-1 MRKSTTRFTKGVVT
+1 M
-15 VSRIDIGEIQTFAH
+15 SRIDIGEIQTFAH
-29 QLHTANETARKSIKD
+29 QLHTANETGRKSIKD
-44 IKTAVENYTE
+44 IKKAVKNYTE

-104 GSADAK
+104 GSADAR
-110 IDADGLYEL
+110 IDANGLYEL

-128 KKEALVQQ
+128 KKEALAQR
-136 MNTGTEGQMQSYCSQ
+136 MNTGTEGQMQSYRSQ

-171 HSGFFDNL
+171 HGGFFDNL
-179 TDLVQGIQQTI
+179 TDLVRGIQQTI

-221 ALGKALKNNQTTFN
+221 ALGKALKNNEATFN

-287 QAIIQSA
+287 QAVIQSV
-294 KEGIDPVTGQEISKA
+294 KKGRDPVTGQEISKA
-309 QGFSII
+309 QGFGII
-315 SGFIFYYTAGGYK
+315 SGLVFRYTVGGYK
-328 GKKIKIPKNILDK
+328 GKKFKIPKAWLNRRKKAREGHIKSDNIK
-341 IKKSHKSKS
+341 FGSSVKSTK
-350 ILTSQMEAKILEGQR
+350 
-365 KGATNGI
+365 
-372 NGGHSSDINNNN
+372 
-384 PNFAT
+384 
-389 ETVKVNQDGTKVIK
+389 KVNNQMKKRGWSEESVKSVVDHPHTTRKSGNKATGNDATVFYDKDGSYVIIDDKTKEIVQI
-403 FTKQFPDGNISKI
+403 
-416 KTSTIFPEDWSDK
+416 SDK
-429 DIIDSILKVSNSTA
+429 FDKNWVPDAGIADPYKP
-443 IGQRKIDGL
+443 
-452 TLHRGKID
+452 
-460 GVEIDV
+460 
-466 IKKGNEI
+466 KGGE
-473 ISGYPVGG
+473 
-481 KPTPGFE
+481 
-488 TIK
+488 

>member
-1 MRKSTTRFTKGVVT
+1 
-15 VSRIDIGEIQTFAH
+15 
-29 QLHTANETARKSIKD
+29 
-44 IKTAVENYTE
+44 
-54 DGSLKG
+54 
-60 KAIDASKNYYQMT
+60 MT

-104 GSADAK
+104 GSADAR

-128 KKEALVQQ
+128 KKEALAQR
-136 MNTGTEGQMQSYCSQ
+136 MNTGTEGQMQSYRSQ

-171 HSGFFDNL
+171 HGGFFDNL

-221 ALGKALKNNQTTFN
+221 ALGKALKNNETTFN

-265 AAVLNGELP
+265 AAVLNEELA
-274 HESNEAQEEAELL
+274 HKSNEAQEEAELL
-287 QAIIQSA
+287 QAVIQSV

-309 QGFSII
+309 QGFGII
-315 SGFIFYYTAGGYK
+315 SGLVFRYTAGGYK
-328 GKKIKIPKNILDK
+328 GKKFKVSKDWLHRRKKNNGVEVGTDFGKIGKLVNHPNIKINWSEHSEHGMSRLKQRGL
-341 IKKSHKSKS
+341 SKS
-350 ILTSQMEAKILEGQR
+350 QVDDFVERGKALSQ
-365 KGATNGI
+365 
-372 NGGHSSDINNNN
+372 NGGEK
-384 PNFAT
+384 FAFIT
-389 ETVKVNQDGTKVIK
+389 ENGVAIVSKDGKLVTAWGKK
-403 FTKQFPDGNISKI
+403 DFDEGMEKI
-416 KTSTIFPEDWSDK
+416 IEK
-429 DIIDSILKVSNSTA
+429 LY
-443 IGQRKIDGL
+443 
-452 TLHRGKID
+452 GK
-460 GVEIDV
+460 
-466 IKKGNEI
+466 
-473 ISGYPVGG
+473 
-481 KPTPGFE
+481 
-488 TIK
+488 

>member
-1 MRKSTTRFTKGVVT
+1 M
-15 VSRIDIGEIQTFAH
+15 SRIDIGEIQTFAH
-29 QLHTANETARKSIKD
+29 QLHTANETAIKSIKD

-128 KKEALVQQ
+128 KKEALAQR
-136 MNTGTEGQMQSYCSQ
+136 MNTGTEGQMQSYRSQ

-171 HSGFFDNL
+171 HGSFFDNL
-179 TDLVQGIQQTI
+179 TDLVQGNQQTI

-221 ALGKALKNNQTTFN
+221 ALGKALKNNETTFN
-235 FDEYQKTYRGQ
+235 FGEYQKTYRGQ

-287 QAIIQSA
+287 QAVIQSV

-309 QGFSII
+309 QGFGII
-315 SGFIFYYTAGGYK
+315 SGLIFRYTVGGYK
-328 GKKIKIPKNILDK
+328 GKKFKLPKAWLNRRKKASGVKKIEKTPELEKHIRNTDPNVPRKRGIGGAHNSEEFFKNDVEIVKQTPTDIPGVSVVEYRIPELDVK
-341 IKKSHKSKS
+341 GNPTGRYKKTIYK
-350 ILTSQMEAKILEGQR
+350 
-365 KGATNGI
+365 
-372 NGGHSSDINNNN
+372 
-384 PNFAT
+384 
-389 ETVKVNQDGTKVIK
+389 
-403 FTKQFPDGNISKI
+403 KQYM
-416 KTSTIFPEDWSDK
+416 
-429 DIIDSILKVSNSTA
+429 ILK
-443 IGQRKIDGL
+443 
-452 TLHRGKID
+452 
-460 GVEIDV
+460 
-466 IKKGNEI
+466 
-473 ISGYPVGG
+473 
-481 KPTPGFE
+481 
-488 TIK
+488 

>member
-1 MRKSTTRFTKGVVT
+1 M
-15 VSRIDIGEIQTFAH
+15 SRIDIGEIQTFAH

-73 YFPLCD
+73 YFPLSD

-136 MNTGTEGQMQSYCSQ
+136 MNTGTEGQMQSYRSQ

-221 ALGKALKNNQTTFN
+221 ALGKALKNNETTFN

-254 IVDVEATNAYN
+254 IVDVEATNAYS

-287 QAIIQSA
+287 QAVIQSV
-294 KEGIDPVTGQEISKA
+294 KEGIDPVTG
-309 QGFSII
+309 
-315 SGFIFYYTAGGYK
+315 
-328 GKKIKIPKNILDK
+328 
-341 IKKSHKSKS
+341 
-350 ILTSQMEAKILEGQR
+350 
-365 KGATNGI
+365 
-372 NGGHSSDINNNN
+372 
-384 PNFAT
+384 
-389 ETVKVNQDGTKVIK
+389 
-403 FTKQFPDGNISKI
+403 
-416 KTSTIFPEDWSDK
+416 
-429 DIIDSILKVSNSTA
+429 
-443 IGQRKIDGL
+443 
-452 TLHRGKID
+452 
-460 GVEIDV
+460 
-466 IKKGNEI
+466 
-473 ISGYPVGG
+473 
-481 KPTPGFE
+481 
-488 TIK
+488 

>member
-1 MRKSTTRFTKGVVT
+1 M
-15 VSRIDIGEIQTFAH
+15 SRIDIGEIQTFAH
-29 QLHTANETARKSIKD
+29 QLHTANEAGRKSIKD
-44 IKTAVENYTE
+44 IKKAVKNYTE

-128 KKEALVQQ
+128 KKEALVQR
-136 MNTGTEGQMQSYCSQ
+136 MNTGTEGQMQSYRSQ

-171 HSGFFDNL
+171 HGGFFDNL
-179 TDLVQGIQQTI
+179 TDLVRGIQQTI
-190 RELQSNIQF
+190 HELQSNIQF

-221 ALGKALKNNQTTFN
+221 ALGKALKNNEKTFN

-274 HESNEAQEEAELL
+274 HKSNEAQEEAELL
-287 QAIIQSA
+287 QAIIQSV

-309 QGFSII
+309 QGFGII

-328 GKKIKIPKNILDK
+328 GKKIKIPKKWLDRRRNVNRIDFLQSVNIKDFVVKDK
-341 IKKSHKSKS
+341 H
-350 ILTSQMEAKILEGQR
+350 LR
-365 KGATNGI
+365 
-372 NGGHSSDINNNN
+372 
-384 PNFAT
+384 
-389 ETVKVNQDGTKVIK
+389 
-403 FTKQFPDGNISKI
+403 
-416 KTSTIFPEDWSDK
+416 
-429 DIIDSILKVSNSTA
+429 NSTA
-443 IGQRKIDGL
+443 KRARKFDAETSKEANLIVQDALKNGKVKKIEDNGLGSQRQKSYSAIIDTEKNVGTKGESHIKIVYDEL
-452 TLHRGKID
+452 NNVWT
-460 GVEIDV
+460 V
-466 IKKGNEI
+466 
-473 ISGYPVGG
+473 YPV
-481 KPTPGFE
+481 PAP
-488 TIK
+488 

>member
-1 MRKSTTRFTKGVVT
+1 M
-15 VSRIDIGEIQTFAH
+15 SRIDIGEIQTFAH
-29 QLHTANETARKSIKD
+29 QLHTANEIARKSIKD

-136 MNTGTEGQMQSYCSQ
+136 MNTGTEGQMQSYRSQ

-221 ALGKALKNNQTTFN
+221 ALGKALKNNETTFN

-287 QAIIQSA
+287 QAVIQSV

-309 QGFSII
+309 QGFGII

-443 IGQRKIDGL
+443 IGQRKINGL

>member
-1 MRKSTTRFTKGVVT
+1 M
-15 VSRIDIGEIQTFAH
+15 SRIDIGEIQTFAH
-29 QLHTANETARKSIKD
+29 QLHTANEAGRKSIKD
-44 IKTAVENYTE
+44 IKKAVKNYTE

-90 RLAQYI
+90 RLSQYI

-104 GSADAK
+104 GSADAR

-128 KKEALVQQ
+128 KKEALAQR
-136 MNTGTEGQMQSYCSQ
+136 MNTGTEGQMQSYRSQ

-171 HSGFFDNL
+171 HGGFFDNL

-221 ALGKALKNNQTTFN
+221 ALGKALKNNETTFN

-287 QAIIQSA
+287 QAVIQSV
-294 KEGIDPVTGQEISKA
+294 KKGRDPVTGQEISKS

-315 SGFIFYYTAGGYK
+315 SGLVFRYTAGGYK
-328 GKKIKIPKNILDK
+328 GKKFKVSKDWLHRRKKNNGVEVGTDFGKIGKLVNHPNIKINWSEHSEHGMSRLKQRGL
-341 IKKSHKSKS
+341 SKS
-350 ILTSQMEAKILEGQR
+350 QVDDFVERGKALSQ
-365 KGATNGI
+365 
-372 NGGHSSDINNNN
+372 NGGEK
-384 PNFAT
+384 FAFIT
-389 ETVKVNQDGTKVIK
+389 ENGVAIVSKDGKLVTAWGKK
-403 FTKQFPDGNISKI
+403 DFDEGMEKI
-416 KTSTIFPEDWSDK
+416 IEK
-429 DIIDSILKVSNSTA
+429 LY
-443 IGQRKIDGL
+443 
-452 TLHRGKID
+452 GK
-460 GVEIDV
+460 
-466 IKKGNEI
+466 
-473 ISGYPVGG
+473 
-481 KPTPGFE
+481 
-488 TIK
+488 

>member
-1 MRKSTTRFTKGVVT
+1 M
-15 VSRIDIGEIQTFAH
+15 SRIDIGEIQTFAH
-29 QLHTANETARKSIKD
+29 QLHTANETAIKSIKD
-44 IKTAVENYTE
+44 IKNAVENYTE

-60 KAIDASKNYYQMT
+60 KAVDASKNYYQMT

-104 GSADAK
+104 GSADAR

-128 KKEALVQQ
+128 KKEALVQR
-136 MNTGTEGQMQSYCSQ
+136 MNTGTEGQMQSYRSQ

-199 NSKTGTYDM
+199 NIKTGTYDM

-221 ALGKALKNNQTTFN
+221 ALGKALKNNETTFN

-287 QAIIQSA
+287 QAVIQSV
-294 KEGIDPVTGQEISKA
+294 KKGRDPVTGQEISKA
-309 QGFSII
+309 QGFGII

-328 GKKIKIPKNILDK
+328 GKKIKIPKKWLDRRRNVNRIDFLQSVNIKDFVVKDK
-341 IKKSHKSKS
+341 H
-350 ILTSQMEAKILEGQR
+350 LR
-365 KGATNGI
+365 
-372 NGGHSSDINNNN
+372 
-384 PNFAT
+384 
-389 ETVKVNQDGTKVIK
+389 
-403 FTKQFPDGNISKI
+403 
-416 KTSTIFPEDWSDK
+416 
-429 DIIDSILKVSNSTA
+429 NSTA
-443 IGQRKIDGL
+443 KRARKFDAETSKEANLIVQDALKNGKVKKIEDNGLGSQRQKSYSAIIDTEKNVGTKGESHIKIVYDEL
-452 TLHRGKID
+452 NNVWT
-460 GVEIDV
+460 V
-466 IKKGNEI
+466 
-473 ISGYPVGG
+473 YPV
-481 KPTPGFE
+481 PAP
-488 TIK
+488 

>member
-1 MRKSTTRFTKGVVT
+1 M
-15 VSRIDIGEIQTFAH
+15 SRIDIGEIQTFAH

-104 GSADAK
+104 GSADAR

-128 KKEALVQQ
+128 KKEALAQR
-136 MNTGTEGQMQSYCSQ
+136 MNTGTEGQMQSYRSQ

-190 RELQSNIQF
+190 HELQSNIQF

-221 ALGKALKNNQTTFN
+221 ALGKALKNNETTFN

-265 AAVLNGELP
+265 AAVLNGKLP

-287 QAIIQSA
+287 QAVIQSV

-309 QGFSII
+309 QGFGII
-315 SGFIFYYTAGGYK
+315 SGLVFRYTVGGYK

-341 IKKSHKSKS
+341 IKAANKIKYIESLLTPAQKKS
-350 ILTSQMEAKILEGQR
+350 IKRIDNNIQDHLTDGDFSGTKRDLEGNPVPK
-365 KGATNGI
+365 KGQPGKYWNHLDEMLNTYQ
-372 NGGHSSDINNNN
+372 SLNNSTRSIENSLTN
-384 PNFAT
+384 PNLDK
-389 ETVKVNQDGTKVIK
+389 KVRVYLE
-403 FTKQFPDGNISKI
+403 SKLKEANLQI
-416 KTSTIFPEDWSDK
+416 NKIEDLFDDYGGIQNW
-429 DIIDSILKVSNSTA
+429 
-443 IGQRKIDGL
+443 
-452 TLHRGKID
+452 
-460 GVEIDV
+460 
-466 IKKGNEI
+466 IKK
-473 ISGYPVGG
+473 
-481 KPTPGFE
+481 
-488 TIK
+488 

>member
-1 MRKSTTRFTKGVVT
+1 M
-15 VSRIDIGEIQTFAH
+15 SRIDIGEIQTFAH
-29 QLHTANETARKSIKD
+29 QLHTANEAGRKNIQD
-44 IKTAVENYTE
+44 IKTAVNNYTE

-60 KAIDASKNYYQMT
+60 KAIDASKDYYQMT

-128 KKEALVQQ
+128 KKEALAQR
-136 MNTGTEGQMQSYCSQ
+136 MNTGTEGQMQSYRSQ

-171 HSGFFDNL
+171 HGGFFDNL

-221 ALGKALKNNQTTFN
+221 ALGKALKDNEKTFN

-265 AAVLNGELP
+265 AAVFGGEMP

-287 QAIIQSA
+287 QAVIQSVRD
-294 KEGIDPVTGQEISKA
+294 GTDPVTGQEISKA

-315 SGFIFYYTAGGYK
+315 SGVIFYYTTGGYK
-328 GKKIKIPKNILDK
+328 GKKIKIPKKWLDRRRKINRIDFLLSVNIKDFVVKDK
-341 IKKSHKSKS
+341 H
-350 ILTSQMEAKILEGQR
+350 LR
-365 KGATNGI
+365 
-372 NGGHSSDINNNN
+372 
-384 PNFAT
+384 
-389 ETVKVNQDGTKVIK
+389 
-403 FTKQFPDGNISKI
+403 
-416 KTSTIFPEDWSDK
+416 
-429 DIIDSILKVSNSTA
+429 NSTA
-443 IGQRKIDGL
+443 KRARKFDAETPEDANLIVKDALKNGKVKKIEDNGLGSQGQKSYSAIIDTEKNVGTKGESHIKIVYDEL
-452 TLHRGKID
+452 NNVWT
-460 GVEIDV
+460 V
-466 IKKGNEI
+466 
-473 ISGYPVGG
+473 YPV
-481 KPTPGFE
+481 PAP
-488 TIK
+488 